1 MLGLPFDVAKC
12 RLQASG
18 SSKYG
23 GLGDCLYKT
32 LRQEGPL
39 SLYKGLF
46 PALGS
51 ATVENAVGITVQRSL
66 RRQLAWAQGVD
77 ESSRYSMGM
86 EVANYLSYAEEIDPW
101 VQRAAV
107 ILGEVQSHASSQ
119 RDAHVKAE
127 LGRIFNAYVP
137 RFSRDPKGESQ
148 AICRELRNELVKFGA
163 AHNAN
168 SVSVFHVK

>member
-1 MLGLPFDVAKC
+1 
-12 RLQASG
+12 
-18 SSKYG
+18 
-23 GLGDCLYKT
+23 
-32 LRQEGPL
+32 
-39 SLYKGLF
+39 
-46 PALGS
+46 
-51 ATVENAVGITVQRSL
+51 
-66 RRQLAWAQGVD
+66 
-77 ESSRYSMGM
+77 MGM

-148 AICRELRNELVKFGA
+148 AICREIRDELGKFGA
-163 AHNAN
+163 AQQTSDALRGGGAGGGGDEA
-168 SVSVFHVK
+168 VDAGGAGAGGDAAA